1 MELGIYSFVE
11 AGPDPVTG
19 QLVDPAVRIKH
30 LMEEIELADQLGL
43 DVFGIGE
50 HHRSEYLASS
60 PTTLLAAAAVKTK
73 QIRLSSAVT
82 VLSSEDPV
90 RVFQQFATVD
100 LLSEGRAEIIA
111 GRGSF
116 TESFPLFGYDLQD
129 YNTLFSEK
137 LELMIQL
144 LGQKQVTWAGKHRA
158 ALDSEVVFPRPVQNP
173 IPLWIAVGGTPAS
186 VVRAATLGMPLA
198 VAIIGGQPARFAPL
212 VELYRVTARQAGHDL
227 SRLPVSINS
236 HGFIADTTERA
247 IELAYPAYVDTMGRI
262 GSERGWAPPN
272 RHQFDAERSEGGAML
287 VGNPQEIID
296 KILYEYELFKNQRF
310 LIQFT
315 LGTTPH
321 EDVMRCIELFG
332 TVVAPA
338 VREKVGRIS
347 KAAVKAE

>member
-11 AGPDPVTG
+11 AGPDPITG
-19 QLVDPAVRIKH
+19 QLVDPVVRTRH
-30 LMEEIELADQLGL
+30 LLEEIELADQLGL
-43 DVFGIGE
+43 DVFAIGE

-60 PTTLLAAAAVKTK
+60 PSTLLAAAAVKTEH
-73 QIRLSSAVT
+73 IRLSSAVT

-116 TESFPLFGYDLQD
+116 TESFPLFGYDLKE
-129 YNTLFSEK
+129 YNSLFSEK

-144 LGQKQVTWAGKHRA
+144 LQQQHVTWSGKHRP
-158 ALDSEVVFPRPVQNP
+158 ALDAETVFPRPVQNP

-212 VELYRVTARQAGHDL
+212 VELYRLTAKQAGHDPSL
-227 SRLPVSINS
+227 LPVSINS

-247 IELAYPAYVDTMGRI
+247 IEIALPPYVDTMGRI
-262 GSERGWAPPN
+262 GKERGWAPPN
-272 RHQFDAERSEGGAML
+272 RHQFDMERSPTGAML
-287 VGNPQEIID
+287 VGNPQEVID
-296 KILYEYELFKNQRF
+296 KILYEYELFNHQRF
-310 LIQFT
+310 MIQFT

-321 EDVMRCIELFG
+321 DDVMRCIELYG

-338 VREKVGRIS
+338 IREKIGEKMR
-347 KAAVKAE
+347 AE